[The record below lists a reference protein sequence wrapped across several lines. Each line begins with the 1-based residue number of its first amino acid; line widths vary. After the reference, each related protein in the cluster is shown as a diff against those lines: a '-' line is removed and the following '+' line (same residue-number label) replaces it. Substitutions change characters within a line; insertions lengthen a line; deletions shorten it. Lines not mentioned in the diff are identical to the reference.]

1 MSDSFSESMY
11 LSRGSTVCSEA
22 DTELSDRYGSYSGA
36 EEYGSGSSVFLEK
49 WTAPGGSMTAMFA
62 KTGEALFALTM
73 AAAAWS
79 SFLSSRSD
87 VVALLA
93 CWRRPW

>member
-1 MSDSFSESMY
+1 MY
-11 LSRGSTVCSEA
+11 LARGWTVCSEA

-36 EEYGSGSSVFLEK
+36 EEYGSDSSGCCLEK
-49 WTAPGGSMTAMFA
+49 LTAPGGSMTAMLA
-62 KTGEALFALTM
+62 NTGEALFALTM

-79 SFLSSRSD
+79 SFLLSRSD